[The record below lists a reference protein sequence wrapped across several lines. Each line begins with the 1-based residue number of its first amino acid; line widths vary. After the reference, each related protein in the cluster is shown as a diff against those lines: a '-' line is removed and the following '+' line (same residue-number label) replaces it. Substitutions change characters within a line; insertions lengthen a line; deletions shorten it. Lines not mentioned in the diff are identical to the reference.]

1 MSFNVAVVGATGVVG
16 RAMRSILED
25 RNFPVKELRLM
36 RKISATSSLWRGTGA
51 AGFNRL
57 SFSCSSPAAAPRGW

>member
-16 RAMRSILED
+16 RAMRSILEQ

-36 RKISATSSLWRGTGA
+36 ASSRSAGTELPTKWGDVVVED
-51 AGFNRL
+51 L
-57 SFSCSSPAAAPRGW
+57 STADPRGI